1 MPVNGG
7 LFGASHT
14 WIMDRPTTVN
24 WIEVE
29 MKPTKADR
37 YQSQVHASCRNDA
50 HAHTRC
56 TAVTVTSTRN
66 LLMTLL
72 YTCAQGYHNGRIETD
87 ARVVVLPLLLQYV
100 VVPIFGRVAL
110 DDGAQDH
117 SAV

>member
-1 MPVNGG
+1 MGG
-7 LFGASHT
+7 LFGALYT
-14 WIMDRPTTVN
+14 WIMDRPTKVS

-29 MKPTKADR
+29 MKPTRANQ
-37 YQSQVHASCRNDA
+37 YQSQVYASHRNDA
-50 HAHTRC
+50 HAHTKC
-56 TAVTVTSTRN
+56 TAVIVPSTTN
-66 LLMTLL
+66 LLLTLL
-72 YTCAQGYHNGRIETD
+72 NTCAQGYNNGRIDAD